1 MTLTP
6 PAKAKIALIG
16 LGYVGLQL
24 ALALARH
31 YSVTGYD
38 TSQARV
44 TELKKGDDATGE
56 VEAPVLAASSLEIS
70 ADAVAIKGADYFI
83 ITVPTP
89 VDENNR
95 PDLQH
100 VIAAC
105 ATVGKAM
112 KKGSVV
118 VLESTVYPGV
128 TEDVCGPELEAA
140 SGLTSGEDFFLG
152 YSPERINPGDKEHTV
167 EKITKVIAAQT
178 PEVTEKLSDLY
189 GAITSGGVFIAKTIR
204 TAEAAKVIENAQR
217 DINIAFINEVSMI
230 FSLAGLST
238 RDVLAAAATKWNFLG
253 FEPGLVG
260 GHCIGVDPFYLAH
273 LSEEVGHHPEIILA
287 GRKINDGM
295 AEFIAGRIHEALA
308 EILPKGKGRSG
319 GGKVLVLGVAF
330 KENVPDLRNTKA
342 VDLIDALKSRGHDVD
357 VHDSLGDADE
367 AESFFGLALLDRFPE
382 GPVYDC
388 VVGAVSHGEYSAFD
402 GDTLTALVKPGGLIV
417 DLKGMWR
424 DVVLGA
430 DIKRM
435 EI

>member
-16 LGYVGLQL
+16 LGYVGLPL

-31 YSVTGYD
+31 YSVTGLD
-38 TSQARV
+38 TSEARV
-44 TELKKGDDATGE
+44 SELKKGVDATGE

-70 ADAVAIKGADYFI
+70 ADADAIKGADYFI

-167 EKITKVIAAQT
+167 DKITKVVAAQT

-189 GAITSGGVFIAKTIR
+189 GAITSGGVFIAKNIR

-230 FSLAGLST
+230 FSRLGLST
-238 RDVLAAAATKWNFLG
+238 HDVLAAAKSKWNFLD
-253 FEPGLVG
+253 FKPGLVG
-260 GHCIGVDPFYLAH
+260 GHCIGVDPYYLAH
-273 LSEEVGHHPEIILA
+273 LSEQVGHHPEIILA

-295 AEFIAGRIHEALA
+295 AEFTAGRIHEKLA
-308 EILPKGKGRSG
+308 EILPKGE
-319 GGKVLVLGVAF
+319 GGKVLVLGLAF

-342 VDLIDALKSRGHDVD
+342 VELIDALKTHGHDVD
-357 VHDSLGDADE
+357 VHDPKAAADE
-367 AESFFGLALLDRFPE
+367 AESFFGLALLGQLPK

-388 VVGAVSHGEYSAFD
+388 VVGAVSHDEYAAFD
-402 GDTLTALVKPGGLIV
+402 GDALAALVKPGGLVV

-424 DVVLGA
+424 DVELGA